1 MGLFVLAIV
10 LAVVSVACLALARGR
25 KDAPARVRRVVP
37 AAPGAT
43 DAEDG
48 ATDAKVG
55 GEADADD
62 GSSVAPA
69 FVVPTTKGSGTGRTL
84 RLAGLASG
92 AASLVCLALSLTT
105 MVPTQQVGIPVTFG
119 KPGTPMSNGLHLKA
133 PWTTVALMD
142 ATVQIDNNLGPERTE
157 IRLKNQ
163 STAYVQNSV
172 RWRIKPEAAAEL
184 YKAHRQFENIGP
196 ALQEQELAAAMNQ
209 ALADYNPLAQAKAA
223 ATGDATDTARAKD
236 FDELADQV
244 KQRME
249 ESIGDRLII
258 DSVIITKIDFDEKTQ
273 SRIDAYQVEIGNTRI
288 AEQRK
293 ETAKA
298 EAAANKT
305 LADSVSKDPNVLVS
319 KCLDTLA
326 SMVEK
331 GEQVPVGFSCW
342 PGGQG
347 TDGVIVDSTTRS
359 TSGG

>member
-1 MGLFVLAIV
+1 MMSPPVYQGSVMGLFVVAVILAIV
-10 LAVVSVACLALARGR
+10 AVVCILAARAMKPASAGAAGSKTAKGD
-25 KDAPARVRRVVP
+25 KDA
-37 AAPGAT
+37 
-43 DAEDG
+43 
-48 ATDAKVG
+48 
-55 GEADADD
+55 
-62 GSSVAPA
+62 SS
-69 FVVPTTKGSGTGRTL
+69 S
-84 RLAGLASG
+84 ASG
-92 AASLVCLALSLTT
+92 STARMTRIAGFVAGVLSLVAFGFSFTT

-133 PWTTVALMD
+133 PWTNVALMD
-142 ATVQIDNNLGPERTE
+142 ATVQIDNNLGDERTE

-172 RWRIKPEAAAEL
+172 RWRIKPESAAQL
-184 YKAHRQFENIGP
+184 YMAHRQFENIGP

-223 ATGDATDTARAKD
+223 ATGDATDTAKAKD
-236 FDELADQV
+236 FDELAQQV
-244 KQRME
+244 KKRME

-298 EAAANKT
+298 EADANKT

-326 SMVEK
+326 SIVEK
-331 GEQVPVGFSCW
+331 GQQVPVGFSCW

-347 TDGVIVDSTTRS
+347 ADGVIVDGTTRNPQQ
-359 TSGG
+359 

>member
-1 MGLFVLAIV
+1 MGLFVLAVV
-10 LAVVSVACLALARGR
+10 LAVIAVVALAVARRRPKGE
-25 KDAPARVRRVVP
+25 PADP
-37 AAPGAT
+37 
-43 DAEDG
+43 
-48 ATDAKVG
+48 
-55 GEADADD
+55 
-62 GSSVAPA
+62 
-69 FVVPTTKGSGTGRTL
+69 
-84 RLAGLASG
+84 
-92 AASLVCLALSLTT
+92 ASLTRYGRPVGWASAVLAAVVLAISLTT
-105 MVPTQQVGIPVTFG
+105 MVPTQQVGIPITFG
-119 KPGTPMSNGLHLKA
+119 KPGTPIGNGLHLKA
-133 PWTTVALMD
+133 PWTDIALMD
-142 ATVQIDNNLGPERTE
+142 ATVQIDNNLGEERTE

-184 YKAHRQFENIGP
+184 YKAHRAFENIGP

-223 ATGDATDTARAKD
+223 ATGDATDSAEAKD
-236 FDELADQV
+236 FDDLAGQV
-244 KQRME
+244 KERME

-298 EAAANKT
+298 ESEANRT
-305 LADSVSKDPNVLVS
+305 LSASISKDPNVLVS

-331 GEQVPVGFSCW
+331 GQAVPVGFSCW
-342 PGGQG
+342 PGASGA
-347 TDGVIVDSTTRS
+347 DGVLVDG
-359 TSGG
+359 TSRDR

>member
-1 MGLFVLAIV
+1 MGLFVLAII
-10 LAVVSVACLALARGR
+10 LAVVAVVCLLAARAMPQATAATAATTDRRG
-25 KDAPARVRRVVP
+25 KGAKGEPGTPGVPSVP
-37 AAPGAT
+37 A
-43 DAEDG
+43 
-48 ATDAKVG
+48 
-55 GEADADD
+55 
-62 GSSVAPA
+62 
-69 FVVPTTKGSGTGRTL
+69 GTGRRIT
-84 RLAGLASG
+84 RLAGVVSG
-92 AASLVCLALSLTT
+92 LLSLLAFGFSFTT
-105 MVPTQQVGIPVTFG
+105 MVPTQQVGIPITFG
-119 KPGTPMSNGLHLKA
+119 KPGTPMGNGLHLKA
-133 PWTTVALMD
+133 PWTDVALMD
-142 ATVQIDNNLGPERTE
+142 ATVQIDNNLGEQRTE

-184 YKAHRQFENIGP
+184 YKAHRAFENIGP

-223 ATGDATDTARAKD
+223 ATGDATDTAQAKD
-236 FDELADQV
+236 FDELAGQV

-298 EAAANKT
+298 EAEANRT
-305 LADSVSKDPNVLVS
+305 LANSVSKDPNVLVS

-331 GEQVPVGFSCW
+331 GQSVPVGFTCW
-342 PGGQG
+342 PGGEGAAGVLVDG
-347 TDGVIVDSTTRS
+347 TSRNGT
-359 TSGG
+359 